1 MQRRNSQE
9 KDTCECNQTQVR
21 RKADNHTEGEKEVK
35 LQQDTTIKT
44 KQAKRQ
50 VTVRHED

>member
-1 MQRRNSQE
+1 MQSNTGE
-9 KDTCECNQTQVR
+9 ANK

-50 VTVRHED
+50 ITET

>member
-1 MQRRNSQE
+1 MQSNPSE
-9 KDTCECNQTQVR
+9 TNK

-50 VTVRHED
+50 ITVRHED